1 MNIYKDVSDNKLMY
15 TFSISDR
22 LHNSA
27 ALILFFFTVFTDQ
40 HVHSATFSI
49 STFCFQDSFA
59 YMGLPMVAVA
69 KLNLLLST
77 SHTGASLV
85 TFLLFPYVLKLT
97 FTVRLFRRAYT
108 GLLHSSRLFLFQL
121 SQIAFDTDQPAPVGN
136 DSTRLRRALRL
147 IYQRVTR
154 TRRSQTTQDDEDN
167 FNALSMFSLQSSN
180 GDGKR

>member
-1 MNIYKDVSDNKLMY
+1 MD

-22 LHNSA
+22 LPNSA
-27 ALILFFFTVFTDQ
+27 ALIVFYCFHWLACPFSQLLSYNIKAIFYLLF
-40 HVHSATFSI
+40 SRILCLYAT
-49 STFCFQDSFA
+49 
-59 YMGLPMVAVA
+59 MGLPMVAVA

-167 FNALSMFSLQSSN
+167 FNALSMFSL
-180 GDGKR
+180 